1 MTSSLVVPCFS
12 YPRPT
17 QHLASLHVPH
27 DAQIKSTAGT
37 TYPLGRDGA
46 EDQHIAGTEG
56 DKTERVGVVWGEM
69 GVRCT
74 LRLVQRKNWRKNLRP
89 THGNGGSTRYV
100 KITSQIFFS
109 DATCAKIMLR
119 VLILI

>member
-1 MTSSLVVPCFS
+1 ML
-12 YPRPT
+12 Y
-17 QHLASLHVPH
+17 LASRTTDPHSASQAPHVPH

-37 TYPLGRDGA
+37 AYPLGRDGA

-74 LRLVQRKNWRKNLRP
+74 LRLVQWKNWRKNLRP
-89 THGNGGSTRYV
+89 THGNGGGTRYV
-100 KITSQIFFS
+100 KIISQIFFL

-119 VLILI
+119 VLILV